1 MLADWFQVDV
11 ISCAAPYYD
20 NRKKKPVSR
29 EKLEE
34 VFMNRIQNIL
44 EVAIA
49 NVVDF
54 LVLGAFGCG
63 AFNNPPQLV
72 AEVFRKLLID
82 RQYAAYF
89 EKVVFAIKK
98 TGDVCPNY
106 EAFQTV
112 FKE

>member
-1 MLADWFQVDV
+1 MLSEWFQVDV

-20 NRKKKPVSR
+20 TQKKKPVSR

-34 VFMNRIQNIL
+34 VFTDRIRNIL

-49 NVVDF
+49 NDVDN

-72 AEVFRKLLID
+72 AEVFHKLLVGSG
-82 RQYAAYF
+82 YAAYF

-98 TGDVCPNY
+98 TRDVCPNY
-106 EAFQTV
+106 EAFQAV
-112 FKE
+112 FEE